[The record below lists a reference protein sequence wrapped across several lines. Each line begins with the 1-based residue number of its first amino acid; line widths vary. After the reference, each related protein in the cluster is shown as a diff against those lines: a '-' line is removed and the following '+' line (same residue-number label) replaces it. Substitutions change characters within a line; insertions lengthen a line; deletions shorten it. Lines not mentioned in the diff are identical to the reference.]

1 MSDRLEEI
9 DIDDNEYYER
19 EFEDRAAEF
28 NLQDINESYL
38 GLNNIN
44 LLLGGLNSNVVE
56 SLKQYK
62 GPLKEHFGTQWA
74 SKIVDLYGEKG
85 VDSNTIR
92 LALEDTELSPQNIEV
107 VAQHYEKTHNQLGE
121 KSLAY
126 IKTRFQQI
134 LNAAKMN
141 WFVNNITDP
150 EKIVEGI
157 SKKGVIKIGDGLD
170 ELRSLIKEDSIFNVN
185 PEEIKNLSKSG
196 IKSSLE
202 WINNC
207 FSTGGYPKGSFV
219 LVSMPPGVGK
229 SLYVQRE
236 SLSFLEQG
244 YHVVYTCIGDL
255 GPQDILIRFIAMYYN
270 VKMNHV
276 VENIELYM
284 KRFEHDFGE
293 KLKNFHPLFIEPG
306 TVTMSQLAEYYKKKG
321 YQNGNTICIVD
332 YDENLASEKGTVKSG
347 GEEMMFEKF
356 KAIYQKAISLTR
368 GEDAFAALFILGQ
381 PKTEAYSSP
390 KISMI
395 QSSMGSSSKSHNM
408 DLIITAGREQCVNHQ
423 GYLSI
428 VKCRRH
434 GRVAQ
439 TPYTLTYSG
448 RFEPISQM
456 TYDSLKTDTVASS
469 RIEED
474 ENNRRIVEETK
485 KMLLNG
491 FKEQEDFSF

>member
-1 MSDRLEEI
+1 MNDHLDEI
-9 DIDDNEYYER
+9 ISKHDEYYEQ

-62 GPLKEHFGTQWA
+62 GPLKEYFNTLWA

-92 LALEDTELSPQNIEV
+92 IALEDTELSPQNIEV
-107 VAQHYEKTHNQLGE
+107 VAQHYEKTHDQLGE
-121 KSLAY
+121 KSLSY
-126 IKTRFQQI
+126 IKSRFQQI

-141 WFVNNITDP
+141 WFVNNISDP

-170 ELRSLIKEDSIFNVN
+170 ELRTLIKEENIFNVN
-185 PEEIKNLSKSG
+185 TEEIKNLSKSG
-196 IKSSLE
+196 IKSSLS
-202 WINNC
+202 WINNN

-219 LVSMPPGVGK
+219 LISMPPGVGK
-229 SLYVQRE
+229 SLFVQRE

-244 YHVVYTCIGDL
+244 YDVVYTCIGDL

-276 VENIELYM
+276 VENIELYI

-293 KLKNFHPLFIEPG
+293 NLKRFHPLFIEPG
-306 TVTMSQLAEYYKKKG
+306 TVTMSQLAEFYQKKG

-368 GEDAFAALFILGQ
+368 GDNAFAALFILGQ
-381 PKTEAYSSP
+381 PKTEAYSCP

-439 TPYTLTYSG
+439 TPYTLTFSG
-448 RFEPISQM
+448 RFEPISQA
-456 TYDSLKTDTVASS
+456 TYETLKSDLNPSS

-474 ENNRRIVEETK
+474 ENNKRIIEETK
-485 KMLLNG
+485 RMVVNG
-491 FKEQEDFSF
+491 FKEQGDIEF